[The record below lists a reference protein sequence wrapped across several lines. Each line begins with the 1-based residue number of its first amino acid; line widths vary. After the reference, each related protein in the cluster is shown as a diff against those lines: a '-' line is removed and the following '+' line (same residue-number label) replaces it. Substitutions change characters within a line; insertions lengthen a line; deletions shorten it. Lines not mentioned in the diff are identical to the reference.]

1 MHKSKKTPGRAGAP
15 WADFET
21 WARATPGLPFIAL
34 LPCTVVE
41 ILRIALA
48 ALVLLSTATTTQA
61 QWDIEE
67 SHTTASLRGIHNVG
81 GGVAWASGTNGTVL
95 RTEDGG
101 YLWQTCAIPG
111 AGTKDTAEK
120 LDFRG
125 IQAFD
130 ENTAIVMS
138 SGPGDQ
144 SRLYKTTDGCQT
156 WKLLFT
162 NPDKDGFWD
171 AIQLVPNNDPMAHGK
186 CFGAVLGDPV
196 SGHFTLFVSLDCG
209 ATWERQKTL
218 PVALPAEGA
227 FAASNSSLLASGS
240 GIDARNFVTGGR
252 GGARYLS
259 FSTYVDS
266 YAPEGQHPTNPPP
279 YEINEWRG
287 EKLPGSD
294 LDDAAGA
301 FAIGRSK
308 AGYIGRIIVGGNY
321 KKPDQKFGTAWYFGQ
336 DRQTERYSWTPAQ
349 TPPHGYRSAVT
360 YDADTKTW
368 ITVGPNGTD
377 ISTDDGRN
385 WRPLTPTPQDTPD
398 ADKNWNALSL
408 PFVVGPKG
416 RIGKLRPD
424 ALTSHSKNQVK
435 DKK

>member
-1 MHKSKKTPGRAGAP
+1 MHKNKKTPGSAGAP
-15 WADFET
+15 TADFET
-21 WARATPGLPFIAL
+21 WARATPGLPSFAL
-34 LPCTVVE
+34 LLHTVVE
-41 ILRIALA
+41 VLRIALA

-61 QWDIEE
+61 QWDIED

-101 YLWQTCAIPG
+101 YLWQTCAIPL

-171 AIQLVPNNDPMAHGK
+171 ALLYEPDFELTVI
-186 CFGAVLGDPV
+186 LGDPV
-196 SGHFTLFVSLDCG
+196 KGRFRLFTAVEDGKFSDN
-209 ATWERQKTL
+209 WNRH
-218 PVALPAEGA
+218 PIPAAPNQAA
-227 FAASNSSLLASGS
+227 FAASNSLIVENVGEGQFSFITGGS
-240 GIDARNFVTGGR
+240 KSEIIHEEHGIDHKKGMFSEWSRSSLPFESGESSGAFSIAAAPYNKATKTKTVIVVGGDYKR
-252 GGARYLS
+252 PDYTAS
-259 FSTYVDS
+259 TAMFSTDWGY
-266 YAPEGQHPTNPPP
+266 
-279 YEINEWRG
+279 
-287 EKLPGSD
+287 K
-294 LDDAAGA
+294 
-301 FAIGRSK
+301 FAL
-308 AGYIGRIIVGGNY
+308 
-321 KKPDQKFGTAWYFGQ
+321 
-336 DRQTERYSWTPAQ
+336 AQ
-349 TPPHGYRSAVT
+349 TPPHGYRSAVAYNT
-360 YDADTKTW
+360 DTKTW

-385 WRPLTPTPQDTPD
+385 WRPLTPTPQDIPG
-398 ADKNWNALSL
+398 ADKDWNALSL

-424 ALTSHSKNQVK
+424 ALTSPSKNQVK